1 MNRKSDEKSIDSI
14 KKNSNVERK
23 FYSIIYIIIYLSERD
38 ICRKVY
44 ILDDQKQVVMVVG
57 RRPMDVEPQLE
68 NITAWVHPFRY
79 SDQFSEL
86 KEINIRM
93 FFTN

>member
-23 FYSIIYIIIYLSERD
+23 FYSIIYLSERD

-86 KEINIRM
+86 KEINIRV